1 MFTINAKC
9 AQSAETINA
18 YTAVREF
25 NKAQKSLSAAIK
37 VAKTF
42 WTLQGGAARNIFAVY
57 GLTDIKAMVPEVW
70 TKQLH
75 AGMYAQDGAFLH
87 FAYQTKKDENGEPI
101 MKKGKAVKVLAL
113 VPVKGWSVAM
123 LAEVLEQS
131 ANYDLFAAAV
141 GKTSDELQKMRKGQV
156 KGAQKAL
163 AKERATEK
171 AEKTAIK
178 AAEKAAERLQKAQE
192 AADALARAIEAGKVD
207 SEKAA
212 KTQLRSLQAKV
223 RTLTSEYNKLAKKA
237 GLAAAA

>member
-18 YTAVREF
+18 AKAIRDF

-42 WTLQGGAARNIFAVY
+42 WTLQGGACREIFAAY
-57 GLTDIKAMVPEVW
+57 GLTDVKAMQPEVW
-70 TKQLH
+70 SKQLN
-75 AGMYAQDGAFLH
+75 AGMYAEDGSFLH
-87 FAYQTKKDENGEPI
+87 FSMQAAKDENGEPI
-101 MKKGKAVKVLAL
+101 VKKGKAVKVLAL

-131 ANYDLFAAAV
+131 VNYDTFSAML
-141 GKTSDELQKMRKGQV
+141 GKTADELTKNRKGQV
-156 KGAQKAL
+156 SKAQKAR
-163 AKERATEK
+163 AKERAAEK
-171 AEKTAIK
+171 AEKAAIA
-178 AAEKAAERLQKAQE
+178 AAEKAAERMRKAQE
-192 AADALARAIEAGKVD
+192 AADALASAIEAHKVD

-212 KTQLRSLQAKV
+212 QTQLRALKAKV

-237 GLAAAA
+237 GIAA

>member
-18 YTAVREF
+18 SVAIREF

-57 GLTDIKAMVPEVW
+57 NLTDVKDMVPEVW
-70 TKQLH
+70 TKQLN

-101 MKKGKAVKVLAL
+101 VKKGKAVKVLAL

-131 ANYDLFAAAV
+131 ANYGVFAAAI

-156 KGAQKAL
+156 KGAQKVR
-163 AKERATEK
+163 AKERTDEK
-171 AEKTAIK
+171 AKKAAIK
-178 AAEKAAERLQKAQE
+178 AAEKAQERVKKAQD

-212 KTQLRSLQAKV
+212 KTQLKQLNAKV
-223 RTLTSEYNKLAKKA
+223 RTLTSEYTKLAKKA
-237 GLAAAA
+237 GLLAA